1 MSIINMDQKTEMKGT
16 EAWKWGRTMYVWETD
31 ISINLFIF
39 FGAVVLNEGRA
50 LLTKEHVQCLWM
62 FGVVTAGGGAIGL

>member
-1 MSIINMDQKTEMKGT
+1 MFEKLTFLLIC
-16 EAWKWGRTMYVWETD
+16 
-31 ISINLFIF
+31 FFF

-62 FGVVTAGGGAIGL
+62 FGVVTAGEGCHWPLVGGGCNAARQCTGHYRE